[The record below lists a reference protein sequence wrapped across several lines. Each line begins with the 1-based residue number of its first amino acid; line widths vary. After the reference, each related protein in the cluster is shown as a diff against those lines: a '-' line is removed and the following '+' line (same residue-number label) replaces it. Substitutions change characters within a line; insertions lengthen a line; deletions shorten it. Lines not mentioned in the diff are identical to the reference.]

1 MAEFLSNV
9 YTSFTQVVILFLV
22 AAVGFICHKT
32 GIYTEKASRLT
43 TNLLFYMVAPA
54 IIIRSFYG
62 MEYSR
67 DSIKGLLM
75 ALLGGILFHVVG
87 MIFAT
92 VLFNKKGQET
102 ASIFKYACCYGN
114 VGYMALP
121 LAQAILGDEGVFYCS
136 VILVPFNILS
146 FTHGVGIMQKKE
158 EKSKINIKKLIVNP
172 GVIGVAIGLPIFL
185 LQVELPQI
193 IYSPVSYIA
202 DLNTPLAMVM
212 FGTYLAS
219 ADWKTLFSDKRIFG
233 SAIVK
238 LILVPLITIG
248 CLKLFGYGGT
258 LIAACALSASAPTA
272 SNTVMFAAKYDRDT
286 AVASKVTAF
295 VSVLSIL
302 TMPVMIAIAQM
313 LG

>member
-1 MAEFLSNV
+1 MVFLNNV
-9 YTSFTQVVILFLV
+9 YTSFIQVVILFVV
-22 AAVGFICHKT
+22 AMVGFICHKV
-32 GIYTEKASRLT
+32 GIYTDKASRLT
-43 TNLLFYMVAPA
+43 TDLLFYIVAPA
-54 IIIRSFYG
+54 IIIRSFCG
-62 MEYSR
+62 MEYNRSALT
-67 DSIKGLLM
+67 GLLL
-75 ALLGGILFHVVG
+75 ALLGGILFHIIGIV
-87 MIFAT
+87 FAT
-92 VLFNKKGQET
+92 VLFNKSSKDT
-102 ASIFKYACCYGN
+102 ACIFKYACCYGN

-146 FTHGVGIMQKKE
+146 FTHGVGIMQRKE

-172 GVIGVAIGLPIFL
+172 GVIGVAIGLPLFL
-185 LQVELPQI
+185 LQVKLPQV

-233 SAIVK
+233 SALVK
-238 LILVPLITIG
+238 VILVPIITIG

-258 LIAACALSASAPTA
+258 LLAACALSASAPTA

-286 AVASKVTAF
+286 ALASKVTAF
-295 VSVLSIL
+295 ISVLSIL
-302 TMPVMIAIAQM
+302 TMPVMIAIAQL

>member
-1 MAEFLSNV
+1 MVFLNNV
-9 YTSFTQVVILFLV
+9 YTSFIQVVILFVV
-22 AAVGFICHKT
+22 AMVGFICHKV
-32 GIYTEKASRLT
+32 GIYTDKASRLT
-43 TNLLFYMVAPA
+43 TDLLFYIVAPA
-54 IIIRSFYG
+54 IIIRSFCG
-62 MEYSR
+62 MEYNRSALT
-67 DSIKGLLM
+67 GLLL
-75 ALLGGILFHVVG
+75 ALLGGILFHVIGIV
-87 MIFAT
+87 FAT
-92 VLFNKKGQET
+92 VLFNKSDKDT
-102 ASIFKYACCYGN
+102 SCIFKYACCYGN

-158 EKSKINIKKLIVNP
+158 AKSKINIKKLIVNP
-172 GVIGVAIGLPIFL
+172 GVIGVAIGLPLFL
-185 LQVELPQI
+185 LQVKLPQV

-219 ADWKTLFSDKRIFG
+219 ADWKTIFSDKRIFV
-233 SAIVK
+233 SALVK
-238 LILVPLITIG
+238 AILVPLITIG

-258 LIAACALSASAPTA
+258 LLAACALSASAPTA

-286 AVASKVTAF
+286 ALASKVTAF
-295 VSVLSIL
+295 ISVLSIL
-302 TMPVMIAIAQM
+302 TMPVMIAIAQL

>member
-1 MAEFLSNV
+1 MAEFLNND

-62 MEYSR
+62 MDYSR

-92 VLFNKKGQET
+92 VLFNKNGQET

-146 FTHGVGIMQKKE
+146 FTHGVGIMQKKD
-158 EKSKINIKKLIVNP
+158 EKEKINIKKLIVNP

-185 LQVELPQI
+185 LQIDLPQI

>member
-1 MAEFLSNV
+1 MIEFLNNV

-43 TNLLFYMVAPA
+43 TNLLFYIVAPA

-75 ALLGGILFHVVG
+75 ALIGGILFHVVG

-92 VLFNKKGQET
+92 VLFNKNGQET

-136 VILVPFNILS
+136 VILVPFNVLS

-185 LQVELPQI
+185 LQIELPQI

-233 SAIVK
+233 SALVK

-248 CLKLFGYGGT
+248 CLKLCGYGGT

>member
-1 MAEFLSNV
+1 MAEFLNNV

-62 MEYSR
+62 MDYSR

-146 FTHGVGIMQKKE
+146 FTHGVGIIKKKD
-158 EKSKINIKKLIVNP
+158 EKEKINIKKLIVNP

-185 LQVELPQI
+185 LQIDLPQI

>member
-1 MAEFLSNV
+1 MAEFLNNV

-62 MEYSR
+62 MDYSR

-75 ALLGGILFHVVG
+75 ALLGGILLHVVG

-146 FTHGVGIMQKKE
+146 FTHGVGIMQKKD
-158 EKSKINIKKLIVNP
+158 EKEKINIKKLIVNP

-185 LQVELPQI
+185 LQIDLPQI

>member
-1 MAEFLSNV
+1 MAEFLNNV

-62 MEYSR
+62 MDYSR

-92 VLFNKKGQET
+92 VLFNKNGQET

-114 VGYMALP
+114 AGYMALP

-146 FTHGVGIMQKKE
+146 FTHGVGIMQKKD
-158 EKSKINIKKLIVNP
+158 EKEKINIKKLIVNP

-185 LQVELPQI
+185 LQIDLPQI

>member
-1 MAEFLSNV
+1 MSG
-9 YTSFTQVVILFLV
+9 VVEPI
-22 AAVGFICHKT
+22 AAIITIC
-32 GIYTEKASRLT
+32 L
-43 TNLLFYMVAPA
+43 TNLVVPILPY
-54 IIIRSFYG
+54 
-62 MEYSR
+62 
-67 DSIKGLLM
+67 LLAFAAGAM
-75 ALLGGILFHVVG
+75 IYVVVEEL
-87 MIFAT
+87 IP
-92 VLFNKKGQET
+92 E
-102 ASIFKYACCYGN
+102 S
-114 VGYMALP
+114 
-121 LAQAILGDEGVFYCS
+121 QAGEHS
-136 VILVPFNILS
+136 NIG
-146 FTHGVGIMQKKE
+146 T
-158 EKSKINIKKLIVNP
+158 
-172 GVIGVAIGLPIFL
+172 IGVAIGLPIFL
-185 LQVELPQI
+185 LQIDLPQI

>member
-1 MAEFLSNV
+1 MVFLNNV
-9 YTSFTQVVILFLV
+9 YTSFIQVVILFVV
-22 AAVGFICHKT
+22 AMVGFICHKV
-32 GIYTEKASRLT
+32 GIYTDKASRLT
-43 TNLLFYMVAPA
+43 TDLLFYIVAPA
-54 IIIRSFYG
+54 IIIRSFCG
-62 MEYSR
+62 MEYNRSALT
-67 DSIKGLLM
+67 GLLL

-87 MIFAT
+87 IIFSRI
-92 VLFNKKGQET
+92 LFNKGDKNT
-102 ASIFKYACCYGN
+102 ACIFKYACCYGN

-146 FTHGVGIMQKKE
+146 FTHGVGIMQKKD
-158 EKSKINIKKLIVNP
+158 EKGKINIKKLIVNP
-172 GVIGVAIGLPIFL
+172 GVIGVAIGLPLFL
-185 LQVELPQI
+185 LQVDLPQV
-193 IYSPVSYIA
+193 IYAPVSYLA

-233 SAIVK
+233 SALVK
-238 LILVPLITIG
+238 VILVPLITIG

-258 LIAACALSASAPTA
+258 LLAACALSASAPTA

-286 AVASKVTAF
+286 ALASKVTAF
-295 VSVLSIL
+295 ISVLSIL

>member
-1 MAEFLSNV
+1 MAEFLNNV

-62 MEYSR
+62 MDYSR

-146 FTHGVGIMQKKE
+146 FTHGVGIMQKKD
-158 EKSKINIKKLIVNP
+158 EKEKINIKKLIVNP

-185 LQVELPQI
+185 LQIDLPQI

-219 ADWKTLFSDKRIFG
+219 ADWKTLFSDKRIFW

>member
-1 MAEFLSNV
+1 MAIFLNNV
-9 YTSFTQVVILFLV
+9 YTAFTQVVILFLV

-62 MEYSR
+62 MDYNR
-67 DSIKGLLM
+67 DALK
-75 ALLGGILFHVVG
+75 ALLLALIGGILFHVVG
-87 MIFAT
+87 MVFSS
-92 VLFNKKGQET
+92 VLFNKGGNDT
-102 ASIFKYACCYGN
+102 SCIFKYACCYGN

-158 EKSKINIKKLIVNP
+158 EKSKVSIKKLIVNP

-185 LQVELPQI
+185 LQVDLPQI
-193 IYSPVSYIA
+193 IYAPISYIA

-238 LILVPLITIG
+238 LICVPLITIG

>member
-1 MAEFLSNV
+1 MVFLNNV
-9 YTSFTQVVILFLV
+9 YTSFIQVVILFVV
-22 AAVGFICHKT
+22 AMVGFVCHKV
-32 GIYTEKASRLT
+32 GIYTDKASRLT
-43 TNLLFYMVAPA
+43 TDLLFYIVAPA
-54 IIIRSFYG
+54 IIIRSFCG
-62 MEYSR
+62 MEYNRSALT
-67 DSIKGLLM
+67 GLLL

-87 MIFAT
+87 IIFSRI
-92 VLFNKKGQET
+92 LFNKGDKNT
-102 ASIFKYACCYGN
+102 ACIFKYACCYGN

-146 FTHGVGIMQKKE
+146 FTHGVGIMQKKD
-158 EKSKINIKKLIVNP
+158 EKGKISIKKLIVNP
-172 GVIGVAIGLPIFL
+172 GVIGVAIGLPLFL
-185 LQVELPQI
+185 LQVDLPQV
-193 IYSPVSYIA
+193 IYAPVSYLA

-233 SAIVK
+233 SALVK
-238 LILVPLITIG
+238 VILVPLITIG

-258 LIAACALSASAPTA
+258 LLAACALSASAPTA

-286 AVASKVTAF
+286 ALASKVTAF
-295 VSVLSIL
+295 ISVLSIL

>member
-1 MAEFLSNV
+1 MVFLNNV
-9 YTSFTQVVILFLV
+9 FTAFTQVVILFFI

-43 TNLLFYMVAPA
+43 TNLLFYIVAPA

-62 MEYSR
+62 MEYNPAALKS
-67 DSIKGLLM
+67 LLL
-75 ALLGGILFHVVG
+75 ALFGGILFHVVG
-87 MIFAT
+87 MIFAK
-92 VLFNKKGQET
+92 VLFNKGEQDT
-102 ASIFKYACCYGN
+102 ACIFKYACCYGN

-146 FTHGVGIMQKKE
+146 FTHGVNMMQKKE
-158 EKSKINIKKLIVNP
+158 GKGKISLKKLIANP

-185 LQVELPQI
+185 LQIKLPQI
-193 IYSPVSYIA
+193 IYSPISYIA

-233 SAIVK
+233 SAFVK
-238 LILVPLITIG
+238 TILVPIITIG
-248 CLKLFGYGGT
+248 ALKLFGYTGT
-258 LIAACALSASAPTA
+258 LLAAVALSASAPTA
-272 SNTVMFAAKYDRDT
+272 SNTVMFAAKYERDT
-286 AVASKVTAF
+286 AIASKVTAF
-295 VSVLSIL
+295 VSVLSII
-302 TMPVMIAIAQM
+302 TMPVMIAIAQ
-313 LG
+313 LL

>member
-1 MAEFLSNV
+1 MAEFLNNV

-62 MEYSR
+62 MDYSR

-92 VLFNKKGQET
+92 VLFNKNGQET

-146 FTHGVGIMQKKE
+146 FTHGVGIMQKKD
-158 EKSKINIKKLIVNP
+158 EKEKINIKKLIVNP

-185 LQVELPQI
+185 LQIDLPQI

-302 TMPVMIAIAQM
+302 TMPVMIAIA
-313 LG
+313 

>member
-43 TNLLFYMVAPA
+43 TNLLFYIVAPA

-62 MEYSR
+62 MDYSK

-87 MIFAT
+87 IVFAT

-136 VILVPFNILS
+136 VILVPFNVLS

-202 DLNTPLAMVM
+202 DLNTPLAMIM

>member
-1 MAEFLSNV
+1 MAEFLNNV

-62 MEYSR
+62 MDYSR

-92 VLFNKKGQET
+92 VLFNKNGQET

-146 FTHGVGIMQKKE
+146 FTHGVGIMQKKD
-158 EKSKINIKKLIVNP
+158 EKEKINIKKLIVNP

-185 LQVELPQI
+185 LQIDLPQI

-202 DLNTPLAMVM
+202 DLNTPLAMVR